1 MKVKKYRASTMPEA
15 MKLIRSDL
23 GNDAIIL
30 NSRVIQTNGFLGFFK
45 KRSIEVIAA
54 LDEKPFEMV
63 QQMKPDKRK
72 AVAIPTAS
80 SKTSTEKTAEMK
92 EERETEEL
100 RKEISELKLLLSGV
114 VERNDKEVPPLP
126 VPIQKMQQLLLKQE
140 IKELVVETIV
150 NDAMKWWIEAG
161 ESKSEAEV
169 LMWAKEHMMMK
180 ISHLPFSDISFTKK
194 FITVVGPTGVGKT
207 TTLAKMAAECILK
220 HKKKVAF
227 ITTDTYR
234 IAAIE
239 QLKTYANILNVPIE
253 VCYNMEDFQ
262 KAVTQFENY
271 DVVFIDTAGRNFRNP
286 ANVADLQKNIDFSKG
301 LETFL
306 VLSLTSKQM
315 DMEEIYH
322 QFDAVHIDK
331 IILTKADETSTFGA
345 MFNIMY
351 SWQKPVAYITNGQ
364 NVPDDIISATPEKVV
379 KCLIGVN

>member
-1 MKVKKYRASTMPEA
+1 MRVKKYCASTMPEA
-15 MKLIRSDL
+15 MKMIRSEL

-54 LDEKPFEMV
+54 LDEKPLEMV
-63 QQMKPDKRK
+63 QQVAPDKRK
-72 AVAIPTAS
+72 SMDVPAVPANT
-80 SKTSTEKTAEMK
+80 TSEKTDDFK
-92 EERETEEL
+92 KERETEEL
-100 RKEISELKLLLSGV
+100 RKEISELKGLLSSV
-114 VERNDKEVPPLP
+114 MERNDKEEPALP
-126 VPIQKMQQLLLKQE
+126 DPIQKLQQTLLKQE
-140 IKELVVETIV
+140 IQESVVETIV
-150 NDAMKWWIEAG
+150 NEAMKWWEEAG

-169 LMWAKEHMMMK
+169 LMWAKEHMMEK
-180 ISHLPFSDISFTKK
+180 VSHLPFLGISFTKK

-207 TTLAKMAAECILK
+207 TTLAKMAADCILK

-239 QLKTYANILNVPIE
+239 QLKTYANILNVPLE
-253 VCYNMEDFQ
+253 VCYSMEDFQ
-262 KAVTQFENY
+262 KSVIQFENY

-301 LETFL
+301 METYL

-322 QFDAVHIDK
+322 QFDTVHIDK

-364 NVPDDIISATPEKVV
+364 NVPDDIISATPEKIV
-379 KCLIGVN
+379 KRLIGVH